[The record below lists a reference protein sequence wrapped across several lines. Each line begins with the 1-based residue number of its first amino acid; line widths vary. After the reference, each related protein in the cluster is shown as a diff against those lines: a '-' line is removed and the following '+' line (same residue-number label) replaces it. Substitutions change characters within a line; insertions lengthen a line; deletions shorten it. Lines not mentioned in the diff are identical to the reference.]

1 MKKEVLK
8 TVKPNS
14 ISAFCS
20 ISDKIVACRFRVL
33 IYKLRL
39 GAVLRKK
46 KKKGEILA
54 DFEGITVMVDRYS
67 MVIDSAIRGLSL
79 SKSLT

>member
-1 MKKEVLK
+1 VRKEVSK

-20 ISDKIVACRFRVL
+20 ISDKIVACRFCVL
-33 IYKLRL
+33 VHKLRL

-46 KKKGEILA
+46 EEILA
-54 DFEGITVMVDRYS
+54 DFEGITVMVDRYCT
-67 MVIDSAIRGLSL
+67 VIDSAIRD
-79 SKSLT
+79 